1 MRNTLIPIS
10 YARPGRHFLIET
22 ENNEGNNHRAK
33 TNRFTMNSP
42 WVPKYDKG
50 DDFATMSNKG
60 DDHAR
65 KANKILPNLDLG
77 FNLEDN
83 IAIKANK
90 GDDYADFKDKAKTKV
105 KANAKARAKAKA
117 NAKEIAKAKAKLLQA
132 LKANKGD
139 DYASKPKFDFLHP
152 AHNCNQEQNTPQ
164 LALV

>member
-1 MRNTLIPIS
+1 
-10 YARPGRHFLIET
+10 
-22 ENNEGNNHRAK
+22 
-33 TNRFTMNSP
+33 MNSP

-50 DDFATMSNKG
+50 DDFATMSKKG

-65 KANKILPNLDLG
+65 KANKVLPNLDLG

-90 GDDYADFKDKAKTKV
+90 GDDYADYVKDKAKGKS
-105 KANAKARAKAKA
+105 KGKAKARA
-117 NAKEIAKAKAKLLQA
+117 NAMAIAKAKAKLLQA

>member
-1 MRNTLIPIS
+1 MKNTLIPIS

-22 ENNEGNNHRAK
+22 QSNEGNNHRAK
-33 TNRFTMNSP
+33 TNRLTMNAP
-42 WVPKYDKG
+42 WVPKTDKG
-50 DDFATMSNKG
+50 DDIATMSKKG

-83 IAIKANK
+83 IAKKANK
-90 GDDYADFKDKAKTKV
+90 GDDYADKAKTKV

-139 DYASKPKFDFLHP
+139 DYASKPKFDFLLP

-164 LALV
+164 IVLV